1 MRTRSCHPI
10 DAIVLAAFLLSCG
23 GTFAGPPEIVQGQK
37 KRQKAKLAAPW
48 LDLGSGLK
56 KSRKSRQP
64 ILLLYTATSRD
75 TPSREPATVATD
87 KVADVAETFESYL
100 RNNGFKRSLRDYVL
114 ISLGPADLD
123 EPFPP
128 RVDRT
133 PADTRAGRR
142 TRLPIREAV
151 PPEPIGRKLVLHAGK
166 STLLVLSFREQL
178 VGRYLDELPKRSTL
192 GKELTR
198 IAKVNKVF
206 AKEDRRVGAI
216 LEKSLYAFE
225 AGKRKAAV
233 RLVLPFT
240 KPNSRLRMD
249 DTLKLR
255 VDGVIQ
261 QYRKVAATEMKKGD
275 LLDDKRRY
283 KEALDVFENVLQ
295 DFSFPK
301 IRKQAAIRKGE
312 IWRKIQLFTRI
323 PR

>member
-1 MRTRSCHPI
+1 MRTRTSCPI
-10 DAIVLAAFLLSCG
+10 AFVTLLLSCG
-23 GTFAGPPEIVQGQK
+23 VTFAGPPEIVKGQK
-37 KRQKAKLAAPW
+37 QRQKAKLAAPW

-75 TPSREPATVATD
+75 TTSREPATVATD
-87 KVADVAETFESYL
+87 KVADVAEKFESYL

-114 ISLGPADLD
+114 VGLDPAELD

-128 RVDRT
+128 RVEPT
-133 PADTRAGRR
+133 AAVKKAGRR
-142 TRLPIREAV
+142 KRVPTREAV
-151 PPEPIGRKLVLHAGK
+151 SPEPIGKKFVLHAEK
-166 STLLVLSFREQL
+166 STLLVLSFREQ
-178 VGRYLDELPKRSTL
+178 VVSRYLDELPKRSGL
-192 GKELTR
+192 RKNLTR

-233 RLVLPFT
+233 GLVLPFT
-240 KPNSRLRMD
+240 KRNSRLRMD
-249 DTLKLR
+249 DPLKLR
-255 VDGVIQ
+255 VDGVIGQ
-261 QYRKVAATEMKKGD
+261 FRKVAATEMKKGN
-275 LLDDKRRY
+275 LLDEKKKY
-283 KEALDVFENVLQ
+283 KEALDVFEAVLQ
-295 DFSFPK
+295 DFAFPS